1 MWYQQNLGYI
11 HNGTM
16 IQNSEKYKVTKYM
29 TITWSFIQRILKK
42 HKIIKLYEDTRITWT
57 AMKFVVLKNSTQY
70 HNQ

>member
-1 MWYQQNLGYI
+1 MWYQQNLSYI

-16 IQNSEKYKVTKYM
+16 IQNSEKHKVTKYM
-29 TITWSFIQRILKK
+29 TITWSFIQRIKK

-57 AMKFVVLKNSTQY
+57 AMKFVVLNNSTKY